1 MRKFAVGAEKAAIY
15 LRLFGAGGRLF
26 VVLRLRRCK
35 ACLEILILRT
45 SKAIGLNVVS
55 GLQ

>member
-1 MRKFAVGAEKAAIY
+1 MRKFAVGAEKAANIPSA
-15 LRLFGAGGRLF
+15 FWADGRLF
-26 VVLRLRRCK
+26 VILRLRRCK